1 MYSRSLASVVLTAL
15 VATLVALVPSTAH
28 ADPAAAPSAPIRYL
42 SVPNGTSASGS
53 FCSDATDPQG
63 DAVTLAAVAPNP
75 WALAYNQNACTF
87 TLSMGGASGY
97 TTVKYQLTDGTNVS
111 DWLTIG
117 VTFGKPGNAPVTAQP
132 DSLATGKGLTL
143 LVPDLQAHLLANDV
157 DPEGATMSTS
167 NTMSPETGGLLPGED
182 IVGASGFGPR
192 AVIYKPPT
200 GFVGIRRF
208 TYLANDGTNSTLQ
221 SYAITIT
228 DKGPQ
233 KLPVANP
240 DTYTVPK
247 NGSITLTKANGVLAN
262 DTDADSAY
270 IAVSGHTQAL
280 NGSLTG
286 FKHLDGTWTYT
297 PKVGFTGTDSFAY
310 QVTDSEG
317 NVTGYTTV
325 TFSVKTMP
333 PVAANDLVQV
343 AKDTPLVIPFAS
355 LTANDT
361 DVDSSFAITNVLPY
375 TASTVVLDWAA
386 KTLTYTP
393 KAGWTGTDSVG
404 YRLGDPDGNY
414 SNWATV
420 TVQVVPPL
428 VNQAPIANA
437 DTYQVR
443 QGQTLT
449 VAAAQGPL
457 ANDTDFEGADRDV
470 LSHTAPAH
478 GDFTSFDKESGA
490 FTYVPDAG
498 WHGTESITYVATDPL
513 GAVSA
518 NATITIEVLN
528 DKPVANDDSYAA
540 FSGVKLVVPAAE
552 GVLVND
558 TDAEG
563 EAVVGSS
570 WSIPQHGQLDPS
582 NDGGFMLT
590 PDAGY
595 TGEITFWYT
604 IRDAAWQESDKA
616 WVTITVTEAPVEPT
630 PPPVEPTPPPV
641 EPTPPPAVV
650 TPPEPVLG
658 EIPPAT
664 AGSTPSSS
672 TLAVLTATRPT
683 VRGKARVGRKVRAVA
698 GVWGPA
704 PVALTYQWLR
714 NGKVIKTATASS
726 YKLKAKD
733 RGKRISVRVTGTLSG
748 YAVRTMVSTAKRVR

>member
-1 MYSRSLASVVLTAL
+1 MYSRSLASAVLTAL
-15 VATLVALVPSTAH
+15 VATLVVLVPGTAH

-42 SVPNGTSASGS
+42 SAPNGTPATGN
-53 FCSDATDPQG
+53 FCSGATDPQG
-63 DAVTLAAVAPNP
+63 DAVTLAAVAPSP
-75 WALAYNQNACTF
+75 WTLAYNQNTCAF
-87 TLSMGGASGY
+87 SLSAGGYSSYA
-97 TTVKYQLTDGTNVS
+97 TVKYQLTDGTNVS

-117 VTFGKPGNAPVTAQP
+117 ITFGKPGNAPVTAQP

-143 LVPDLQAHLLANDV
+143 LIPDLQAHLLANDV

-167 NTMSPETGGLLPGED
+167 NSQSPETGGLLPGED
-182 IVGASGFGPR
+182 IGGSSSFGPG
-192 AVIYKPPT
+192 AVVYKPPT
-200 GFVGIRRF
+200 GFVGVRRF
-208 TYLANDGTNSTLQ
+208 TYLANDGTNATLQ

-270 IAVSGHTQAL
+270 IAVTGYTQAS

-286 FKHLDGTWTYT
+286 FKNLDGTWTYT
-297 PKVGFTGTDSFAY
+297 PKVGFIGTDSFTY
-310 QVTDSEG
+310 LVTDSEG
-317 NVTGYTTV
+317 NASGYTTV
-325 TFSVKTMP
+325 TFTVKTIP
-333 PVAANDLVQV
+333 PVAVNDLVQV

-375 TASTVVLDWAA
+375 TSNTVVLDWAA

-393 KAGWTGTDSVG
+393 KAGWTGTDSII
-404 YRLGDPDGNY
+404 YRVGDPDGNY

-437 DTYQVR
+437 DTYQVH

-457 ANDTDFEGADRDV
+457 VNDTDFEGADRDV

-478 GDFTSFDKESGA
+478 GGFTSFDTETGA

-498 WHGTESITYVATDPL
+498 WHGTESITYVAIDPL

-528 DKPVANDDSYAA
+528 DKPVANDDSYDA
-540 FSGVKLVVPAAE
+540 FSGVKLIVPAAE

-570 WSIPQHGQLDPS
+570 WSIPQHGQLNAS
-582 NDGGFMLT
+582 NDGGFTLT

-595 TGEITFWYT
+595 TGEITFSYT

-616 WVTITVTEAPVEPT
+616 WVTITVAEA
-630 PPPVEPTPPPV
+630 PVEPTPPPV

-650 TPPEPVLG
+650 TPPEPVV
-658 EIPPAT
+658 EAIPPAT
-664 AGSTPSSS
+664 TGSTPSSS
-672 TLAVLTATRPT
+672 TSAVLTATRPT
-683 VRGKARVGRKVRAVA
+683 LRGKARVGRKVRAEA
-698 GVWGPA
+698 GLWAPA

-714 NGKVIKTATASS
+714 NGKVIKTATGSS
-726 YKLKAKD
+726 YRVKAKD
-733 RGKRISVRVTGTLSG
+733 RGKRISVRVTGTQTG
-748 YAVRTMVSTAKRVR
+748 YAARTMVSAAKRVR